1 MSIVCPAAQRAS
13 RRTPNGLGAKPEL
26 RCKGLPAGG
35 GKIRR
40 VPADLSWSL
49 QPLPMLGAAAA
60 GGAYVSRWRRAR
72 EGRGGRGRAPVWRLC
87 CFFGALLLL
96 LGALISPL
104 DTLAEQLFL
113 MHMVQH
119 VLLLDLVPIL
129 AIASLTKAIMRPATR
144 RLQALERRMGALARP
159 AFAVVAYVGVIWA
172 WHLPALY
179 DLALRHS
186 GVHVLE
192 HLSFLAVGSLYWW
205 HLLSPIRPRVGL
217 RGMAPVVYMAST
229 KLLVGA
235 LGMGLAF
242 APSALYAFYEHRARV
257 WGISA
262 VTDQALA
269 GLIMAVEQ
277 SIVMGVALAAL
288 FIRAL
293 GESEREQ
300 QRRER
305 YEPV

>member
-1 MSIVCPAAQRAS
+1 MSIVRPGAPNARAA
-13 RRTPNGLGAKPEL
+13 PEDL
-26 RCKGLPAGG
+26 ATCRGCAPKGLPAHG
-35 GKIRR
+35 GKITR

-49 QPLPMLGAAAA
+49 QPLPLLGAAAA
-60 GGAYVSRWRRAR
+60 GGAYLSRWRSAR
-72 EGRGGRGRAPVWRLC
+72 RGRGGHGRAPAWRLC

-96 LGALISPL
+96 LAALVSPL

-129 AIASLTKAIMRPATR
+129 AIVSLTRTIMRPATR
-144 RLQALERRMGALARP
+144 RLQAFEVRLGPLAHP
-159 AFAVVAYVGVIWA
+159 VFAVLAYVGVIWA

-205 HLLSPIRPRVGL
+205 HLLSPIRARVGL

>member
-1 MSIVCPAAQRAS
+1 
-13 RRTPNGLGAKPEL
+13 
-26 RCKGLPAGG
+26 
-35 GKIRR
+35 

-49 QPLPMLGAAAA
+49 QPLPLLGAAAA
-60 GGAYVSRWRRAR
+60 GGAYVSRWRSAR
-72 EGRGGRGRAPVWRLC
+72 RGRGGHGRAPAWRLC

-96 LGALISPL
+96 LAALVSPL

-129 AIASLTKAIMRPATR
+129 AIVSLTRTIMRPATR
-144 RLQALERRMGALARP
+144 RLQAFEARLGP
-159 AFAVVAYVGVIWA
+159 LGHPVFAVLAYVGVIWA

-205 HLLSPIRPRVGL
+205 HLLSPIRARVGL

-229 KLLVGA
+229 KLVVGA